1 MIEVAVPVK
10 EYVQDISHDTR
21 SVLISAIRAKHKD
34 FQKLLQPGQLKGIEH
49 QRQMVETVELELGGI
64 LQALES
70 EGEYEIV
77 LCTT

>member
-1 MIEVAVPVK
+1 MIEAAVPVK
-10 EYVQDISHDTR
+10 ECVHISHATR
-21 SVLISAIRAKHKD
+21 SALIGAIRDKRGD
-34 FQKLLQPGQLKGIEH
+34 FQRWLQPGQLKGIEH
-49 QRQMVETVELELGGI
+49 QRQMVQTVELELGGI